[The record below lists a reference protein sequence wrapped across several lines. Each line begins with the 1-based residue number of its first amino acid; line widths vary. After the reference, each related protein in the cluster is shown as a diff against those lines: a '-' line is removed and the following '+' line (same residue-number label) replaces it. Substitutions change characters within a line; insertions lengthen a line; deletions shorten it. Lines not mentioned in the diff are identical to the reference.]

1 MAVTGKRTWYIA
13 AVILGRKFTYRK
25 LVWDN
30 ELIAQMIAIE
40 KNFWESHVEPRVL
53 PSPDGSDICNE
64 VLNEYFHAAR
74 KGSSI
79 RLEGFEDKLRRRAEI
94 MEQIERLKQE
104 QGMIEQEVKLCM
116 KENEYATS
124 GNYRISWSSVQ
135 STRLDTKRMKEEQP
149 DIYRDYAVQS
159 ESRRFQVRAA

>member
-1 MAVTGKRTWYIA
+1 MPLTDCLVIQFLNTATGLVIIHLHGTAKRIF
-13 AVILGRKFTYRK
+13 GRKFTYRK

-40 KNFWESHVEPRVL
+40 KNFWESHVVPRVL

-79 RLEGFEDKLRRRAEI
+79 RLEGFEDKLRR
-94 MEQIERLKQE
+94 K
-104 QGMIEQEVKLCM
+104 
-116 KENEYATS
+116 
-124 GNYRISWSSVQ
+124 
-135 STRLDTKRMKEEQP
+135 
-149 DIYRDYAVQS
+149 
-159 ESRRFQVRAA
+159 

>member
-1 MAVTGKRTWYIA
+1 MKMQDWNARLQAHTIRISGRMGIFRFIILCSAIITWLLPGKCTWYIA
-13 AVILGRKFTYRK
+13 AVILGREFTYRK

-30 ELIAQMIAIE
+30 DLIAQMIAME
-40 KNFWESHVEPRVL
+40 KNFWESHVVPRVL

-104 QGMIEQEVKLCM
+104 QG
-116 KENEYATS
+116 A
-124 GNYRISWSSVQ
+124 
-135 STRLDTKRMKEEQP
+135 
-149 DIYRDYAVQS
+149 
-159 ESRRFQVRAA
+159 